1 MSLKISNAQGTFHL
15 PDGFTLEVED
25 TSPIYSSEG
34 SQSTTATF
42 PPTPENFRLI
52 SHAHRPD
59 ASAKPLADD
68 DRCLISD
75 GYTTRIGNLNIT
87 EASISKGI
95 TANIGF
101 DESEAYRIWNAI
113 KLPSLKL
120 PVYAPA
126 GGLPELVTY
135 LEDIINERRT
145 ETPLHV
151 FTICTSNATI
161 EDNNVKTSY
170 PEYLNRYDWNK
181 GLRLVSGARSETFC
195 IDNQPVTVTL
205 PAGYGLT
212 AFLKVS
218 YILES
223 IFSAYGYTIVEN
235 PFLTHHQLS
244 RLVVL
249 NNSADCCVKGILN
262 YSDLMPD
269 CTINE
274 FLQALYCRFGLVYFI
289 DGNSRTARLRL
300 IRDIISTTPRHDF
313 TNLHQAPPVTSYQA
327 PQQLRLS
334 TATNI
339 TDPAGKYSAAPT
351 AETLDQLLKPYN
363 YIVSPQGKG
372 GYLVYSRTLGQYTLN
387 SPYFK
392 DRIKLLSS
400 DFFPWD
406 RGSDCGYLDIS
417 SIDES
422 LPQKHEYTSFLDAYY
437 IPMYLLGK
445 VHRYTSISSST
456 VELSEN
462 MNTSTPLCFCFSIP
476 KQPGGKVPYGSVRC
490 VGANANL
497 VVDSQGR
504 QFNID
509 LTFVGE
515 NGLFQRFW
523 RGYDAILRHANHI
536 IEGDFSLTRSEQ
548 RNLDMATPINFD
560 GQPLLPESSRY
571 ILPSPPYSA
580 FSLRLR
586 TLRLLKP
593 YDLDKE
599 QNVPIVPQL
608 YKWVFFDNKDAVVN
622 AAILAQVNAWKK
634 LVGGYPNE
642 WAGTVIKN
650 ATNNAPDKVPYT
662 VPSKEEYESGK
673 QIYIQRVNYG
683 FDLYYRF
690 KAWSKNPVTG
700 QPLYEIIEDGGV
712 HYDVQYDLK
721 LRADLL

>member
-1 MSLKISNAQGTFHL
+1 MLKISNTKGTFHL
-15 PDGFTLEVED
+15 PTGFTLEIED

-42 PPTPENFRLI
+42 PPTPQNFRLI
-52 SHAHRPD
+52 SHAHRLD

-75 GYTTRIGNLNIT
+75 GYTTRIGSLNIT
-87 EASISKGI
+87 DASTSQGI

-113 KLPSLKL
+113 KLRSLKL
-120 PVYAPA
+120 PVYAPE

-135 LEDIINERRT
+135 LEDILNERRT
-145 ETPLHV
+145 DTPFYI
-151 FTICTSNATI
+151 FTIRTSNATV
-161 EDNNVKTSY
+161 ETNDKKTSY
-170 PEYLNRYDWNK
+170 PETLNQYVSNK
-181 GLRLVSGARSETFC
+181 GLHLYSTQHTETFC
-195 IDNQPVTVTL
+195 IDNVPVTVTV

-218 YILES
+218 YILEV

-249 NNSADCCVKGILN
+249 NNSADCCVKGTLN

-289 DGNSRTARLRL
+289 DGNSRTVRLRL
-300 IRDIISTTPRHDF
+300 IRDIISAPPRHNF
-313 TNLHQAPPVTSYQA
+313 TKLHQAQPVISYQA

-334 TATNI
+334 AATNI
-339 TDPAGKYSAAPT
+339 TDPAGRYNAAPT

-372 GYLVYSRTLGQYTLN
+372 GYLVYSPTLGQYILN
-387 SPYFK
+387 GPYFK
-392 DRIKLLSS
+392 DRMKILSS

-406 RGSDCGYLDIS
+406 RGSDCGYLEIS

-422 LPQKHEYTSFLDAYY
+422 LPQELEYETYLDAYY
-437 IPMYLLGK
+437 VPLYLVGK

-456 VELSEN
+456 VELPEN
-462 MNTSTPLCFCFSIP
+462 LNTSTPLCFCFSIP
-476 KQPGGKVPYGSVRC
+476 KQPNGKVPYGSVRC
-490 VGANANL
+490 VGADAAL
-497 VVDSQGR
+497 VVDSQKR

-536 IEGDFSLTRSEQ
+536 IEGDFSLTHSEL
-548 RNLDMATPINFD
+548 RNIDMGTPVNFD
-560 GQPLLPESSRY
+560 GQSLLPESSRY
-571 ILPSPPYSA
+571 VLPSASSSSV
-580 FSLRLR
+580 SLRLR
-586 TLRLLKP
+586 TLRLLQP

-608 YKWVFFDNKDAVVN
+608 YKWVFFDNKDTVVN
-622 AAILAQVNAWKK
+622 ATILAQVNAWKK

-650 ATNNAPDKVPYT
+650 ATDNAPDKVPYT
-662 VPSKEEYESGK
+662 VPSQAEYESGK
-673 QIYIQRVNYG
+673 QIYIQKVNYG

-690 KAWSKNPVTG
+690 KSWSNNPVTG
-700 QPLYEIIEDGGV
+700 QPIYEIIEDGGV
-712 HYDVQYDLK
+712 HYNVQYDLK